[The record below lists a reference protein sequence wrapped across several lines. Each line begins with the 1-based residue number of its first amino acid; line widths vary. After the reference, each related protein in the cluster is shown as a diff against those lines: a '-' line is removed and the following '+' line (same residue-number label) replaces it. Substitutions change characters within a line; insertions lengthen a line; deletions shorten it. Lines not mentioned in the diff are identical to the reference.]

1 MDDSRRRSLDAAPLG
16 AGWIAVRGDR
26 HDVGRRIGDGRQ
38 GLLAHRRVARY
49 SGLCRRYG
57 RGGAV
62 LAVTFR
68 WLGTC
73 RSADSCCRLRNE
85 IYCGGRSAERCGC
98 GGRAQY
104 RNGEESLMHIS
115 HLSAVLLFSLCV
127 SVVFGITQRT
137 TSREMIR
144 YGLFCFALFVVGAIL
159 AGWLMF
165 FIRH

>member
-1 MDDSRRRSLDAAPLG
+1 M
-16 AGWIAVRGDR
+16 
-26 HDVGRRIGDGRQ
+26 
-38 GLLAHRRVARY
+38 
-49 SGLCRRYG
+49 
-57 RGGAV
+57 
-62 LAVTFR
+62 
-68 WLGTC
+68 
-73 RSADSCCRLRNE
+73 
-85 IYCGGRSAERCGC
+85 
-98 GGRAQY
+98 
-104 RNGEESLMHIS
+104 MHIS